1 MTGRTHD
8 MAAFT
13 ALLALI
19 VVYPPGQLTLATA
32 MVALLANMIGGIAPD
47 IDQPTAPFWR
57 NLPVGGVVGRFIT
70 RMMGGH
76 RFITHSALGVALL
89 AFLSQLLLTF
99 LSPLMTHV
107 DTHLVWLAFLVGVI
121 SHLAMDLFTKEGV
134 PLLLPIPI
142 KFGVPPLRALR
153 ITTGKAIELYMVF
166 PGLAVVAIWLV
177 SSHYR
182 FFVDLLHRHIQS

>member
-19 VVYPPGQLTLATA
+19 VVYPPSQLTLATA

-107 DTHLVWLAFLVGVI
+107 DTHLVWLAFLVGVT